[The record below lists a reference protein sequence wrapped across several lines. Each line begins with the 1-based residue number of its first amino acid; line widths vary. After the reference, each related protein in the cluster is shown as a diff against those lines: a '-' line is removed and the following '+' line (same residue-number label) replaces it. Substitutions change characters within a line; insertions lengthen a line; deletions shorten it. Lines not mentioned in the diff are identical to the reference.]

1 MRKTALALALLV
13 LAVGARLAAQSQDK
27 APKPLPLKTKVGT
40 FTLGIQT
47 DFLGEAGKK
56 TVVRVHLTAPEL
68 SREANTHGVKGF
80 RGLLKGG
87 FRQAEN
93 DVDSFEYPVTA
104 DLTGGMPFGY
114 SFLRALA
121 PGDYKLRLLLTD
133 PDGREMG
140 EGTTDVTVPEVLTPF
155 RPEMAPAEA
164 STLPSAEAIV
174 IAEESADKPASPA
187 EPKLKILPPSR
198 ETPIGILRLE
208 AVAAPPIERVEFYL
222 EDKRIVTRTRPPY
235 SVEIDLGDVPRRQ
248 TLRAVGY
255 DATGAVIDEDA
266 YAINQ
271 GKDRVVVRLL
281 PHIDSATGAVLVK
294 VAVQSVNGGVAKKI
308 DLFLDAKRV
317 ATWTSPPYEA
327 SIPAAQFANAT
338 LLRATAVTADG
349 QEANDI
355 RMLKGPQT
363 TVESVRVDVVQLHVS
378 ALDKEGRFVR
388 GLSQSD
394 FSIKEDGKP
403 EEMSG
408 FELAENLPLTVGLV
422 VDGSGSMEKSL
433 PFVHEASAALFKNLI
448 RAKDQGFVIEFR
460 DKAKFLQELTGDSPS
475 LQRAASDTRAEG
487 ATALYDAVVLGLYQF
502 RALQGRKALIV
513 ITDGDDN
520 RSHVDFETLLR
531 YARSAG
537 APVYFLAVGIPL
549 TDFRSRKVTKQ
560 IAEESGGLVFH
571 MSNAEK
577 IAEVTRQIE
586 EELRSQYIL
595 AFRSDSPKPPG
606 EYRSIAVAVAK
617 PGVTARTIR
626 GYIP

>member
-1 MRKTALALALLV
+1 MRKAGIALALLALV
-13 LAVGARLAAQSQDK
+13 AAGRLAAQSQEK
-27 APKPLPLKTKVGT
+27 PPKPLPLKTKVGT

-56 TVVRVHLTAPEL
+56 TVVRVRLTAPEL
-68 SREANTHGVKGF
+68 SREANTHGIKGF
-80 RGLLKGG
+80 RGQLKGG

-93 DVDSFEYPVTA
+93 DVDSFEYPVIA
-104 DLTGGMPFGY
+104 DFTGGMPFAF
-114 SFLRALA
+114 SFLRPLP
-121 PGDYKLRLLLTD
+121 PGDYKMRLLLTD

-140 EGTTDVTVPEVLTPF
+140 EGAVDLTVPEVLTPF

-174 IAEESADKPASPA
+174 IAEESAPRANPA
-187 EPKLKILPPSR
+187 EPKLKILPPNR

-281 PHIDSATGAVLVK
+281 PHMDTASGAVLVK
-294 VAVQSVNGGVAKKI
+294 VAVQSINGGVAKKI
-308 DLFLDAKRV
+308 ELFLDDKKMAS
-317 ATWTSPPYEA
+317 WTAPPYEA
-327 SIPAAQFANAT
+327 TIPAAQFANGT

-388 GLSQSD
+388 GLSQND

-433 PFVHEASAALFKNLI
+433 PFVHEASSALFKNLI
-448 RAKDQGFVIEFR
+448 HTKDQGFVIEFR

-475 LQRAASDTRAEG
+475 LQRAATDTRAEG

-520 RSHVDFETLLR
+520 RSHVDFDTLLR

-577 IAEVTRQIE
+577 IADVTRQIE

-606 EYRSIAVAVAK
+606 EYRSIAVAIAK

>member
-1 MRKTALALALLV
+1 VRKAGLALAVLV
-13 LAVGARLAAQSQDK
+13 LAAAGPLLAQSQEK
-27 APKPLPLKTKVGT
+27 PPKPLPLKTKAGT
-40 FTLGIQT
+40 FSLGIQT

-56 TVVRVHLTAPEL
+56 TVVRIRLTAPEL
-68 SREANTHGVKGF
+68 SREAAAHNIKGF

-93 DVDSFEYPVTA
+93 DVDSFEYPVAA
-104 DLTGGMPFGY
+104 DFTGGASFAY
-114 SFLRALA
+114 SFLRPLP
-121 PGDYKLRLLLTD
+121 PGEYKLRLLLTD

-140 EGTTDVTVPEVLTPF
+140 EGALDLTVPEVLTPF

-174 IAEESADKPASPA
+174 IAEESAPKASPA
-187 EPKLKILPPSR
+187 EPKLKILPPNR

-281 PHIDSATGAVLVK
+281 PHMDPATGAVLVK
-294 VAVQSVNGGVAKKI
+294 VAVQSINGGVAKKI
-308 DLFLDAKRV
+308 ELFLDDKKMAS
-317 ATWTSPPYEA
+317 WTSPPYEA
-327 SIPAAQFANAT
+327 TIPAAQYANAT
-338 LLRATAVTADG
+338 LLRATAVTGDG

-355 RMLKGPQT
+355 RMLRGPQT

-378 ALDKEGRFVR
+378 ALDKEGRFVK
-388 GLSQSD
+388 GLSQND
-394 FSIKEDGKP
+394 FTIKEDGKP

-433 PFVHEASAALFKNLI
+433 PFVHEASSALFKNLI
-448 RAKDQGFVIEFR
+448 RAKDQGFVIEFH
-460 DKAKFLQELTGDSPS
+460 DKARFLQELTSDSPS
-475 LQRAASDTRAEG
+475 LQRAATDTRAEG

-577 IAEVTRQIE
+577 IGEVTRQIE

-606 EYRSIAVAVAK
+606 EYRSIAVAIGK